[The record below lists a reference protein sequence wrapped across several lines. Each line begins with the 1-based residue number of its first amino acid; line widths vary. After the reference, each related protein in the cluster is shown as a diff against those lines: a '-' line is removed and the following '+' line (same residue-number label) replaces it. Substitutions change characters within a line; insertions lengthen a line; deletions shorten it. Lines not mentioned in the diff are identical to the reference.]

1 MPDVDDIELLRH
13 VRSDSR
19 LSQMP
24 VVSEFAQLS
33 HCQHCQQTQSACCQ
47 HICTVPPPIESNG
60 AVSGCM
66 DLAAGHSGHILS
78 AAVMSANETNDTVFE
93 CIQGGAE
100 DYLLKPLTRKEV
112 QMIWQHV
119 WRRQQQAKLPQ
130 VRPGPAGAPPEG
142 DVAAE
147 RPSSQ
152 PASQEVRAC
161 SVLPLWPEGASEL
174 H

>member
-1 MPDVDDIELLRH
+1 MGECKPQSLHILLVDDERLSRVVVSNLLKKCGYRVTVVETGLEALQALRSTEPGTFQLLLTDVMMPDVDGIELLRH

-24 VVSEFAQLS
+24 VV
-33 HCQHCQQTQSACCQ
+33 
-47 HICTVPPPIESNG
+47 
-60 AVSGCM
+60 M
-66 DLAAGHSGHILS
+66 
-78 AAVMSANETNDTVFE
+78 MSANETNDTVFE

-130 VRPGPAGAPPEG
+130 
-142 DVAAE
+142 
-147 RPSSQ
+147 
-152 PASQEVRAC
+152 
-161 SVLPLWPEGASEL
+161 
-174 H
+174 